1 LAGVKGLENG
11 KIKRAIKNYR
21 ELAAHE
27 IEIEKCVGD
36 TLNGPRPE
44 IDGKLELS
52 QMINPKR
59 PFFAS
64 MANSDEKYVS
74 TFRMGHFN
82 TPEILSKSVR
92 GANYVG
98 GMEFGSNLIKQK
110 LVTDFDDLVSFLL
123 DYKFG
128 ILDIVDENEI
138 NGKTVL
144 DLRVYECIECACLP
158 NLGKP
163 TCIFEAGMIT
173 GILTEMTKKDVSAKE
188 VRCWTNG
195 YSFCQFEVTLE

>member
-1 LAGVKGLENG
+1 MEKEEFN
-11 KIKRAIKNYR
+11 KIIRFYR
-21 ELAAHE
+21 ELAAEE
-27 IEIEKCVGD
+27 IEMENKVGN
-36 TLNGPRPE
+36 TVIGPRDE
-44 IDGKLELS
+44 LQGKLDLTHV
-52 QMINPKR
+52 MDPKR
-59 PFFAS
+59 PFFTS
-64 MANSDEKYVS
+64 KSRSDDKYVS

-82 TPEILSKSVR
+82 TPEVLSKSVK

-110 LVTDFDDLVSFLL
+110 VVTDIDDLVLFLL

-128 ILDIVDENEI
+128 ILDLVNEEEI
-138 NGKTVL
+138 NGKNIL

-173 GILTEMTKKDVSAKE
+173 GILTEMTRKDVSAKE
-188 VRCWTNG
+188 IRCWTNG
-195 YSFCQFEVTLE
+195 YSFCQFEVTVDE

>member
-1 LAGVKGLENG
+1 MNKEEFDSI
-11 KIKRAIKNYR
+11 IKYYR
-21 ELAAHE
+21 ELAAQEME
-27 IEIEKCVGD
+27 IENKVGN
-36 TLNGPRPE
+36 TLLGPRKE
-44 IDGKLELS
+44 LNGKLELNHI
-52 QMINPKR
+52 MDPKR

-64 MANSDEKYVS
+64 KTSSDDKYAS

-82 TPEILSKSVR
+82 TPNVLSKSVR

-110 LVTDFDDLVSFLL
+110 VVTDIDDLVLFLL

-128 ILDIVDENEI
+128 ILDLFNEEVI
-138 NGKTVL
+138 DGKDIL

-173 GILTEMTKKDVSAKE
+173 GILSEMTKKIVSAKE

>member
-1 LAGVKGLENG
+1 LAGVNGLEKGNF
-11 KIKRAIKNYR
+11 KKAIKNYR

-27 IEIEKCVGD
+27 MEVEKCVCD
-36 TLNGPRPE
+36 TLTGPRPE
-44 IDGKLELS
+44 IDGKLELI
-52 QMINPKR
+52 QIINPKR

-64 MANSDEKYVS
+64 MAISDEKYAS

-128 ILDIVDENEI
+128 ILDIMDEKEI

>member
-1 LAGVKGLENG
+1 MEKKEYN
-11 KIKRAIKNYR
+11 KIIKFYR
-21 ELAAHE
+21 ELAAKEMAMEHE
-27 IEIEKCVGD
+27 VGNN
-36 TLNGPRPE
+36 LMGPKDE
-44 IDGKLELS
+44 LTGELELTHI
-52 QMINPKR
+52 MDPER
-59 PFFAS
+59 PFFALKTS
-64 MANSDEKYVS
+64 SDDKYVS
-74 TFRMGHFN
+74 AFRMGHFN
-82 TPEILSKSVR
+82 TPEIISKSVK

-110 LVTDFDDLVSFLL
+110 VVTDIDDLVSFLL

-128 ILDIVDENEI
+128 ILDLVNEEEI
-138 NGKTVL
+138 NGKDIM

-173 GILTEMTKKDVSAKE
+173 GILTQMTKKAVITKE

>member
-1 LAGVKGLENG
+1 MEKG
-11 KIKRAIKNYR
+11 KFKKAIKNYR
-21 ELAAHE
+21 ELAANE
-27 IEIEKCVGD
+27 IEVEKCVGD
-36 TLNGPRPE
+36 TLTGPRPGIE
-44 IDGKLELS
+44 GKLELS
-52 QMINPKR
+52 HIINPKR
-59 PFFAS
+59 PVFAS
-64 MANSDEKYVS
+64 ISCSDEKYAS

-128 ILDIVDENEI
+128 ILDIVDEEEI
-138 NGKTVL
+138 NGNTVL

-158 NLGKP
+158 NIGKP

>member
-1 LAGVKGLENG
+1 METEEFKKV
-11 KIKRAIKNYR
+11 IKCYR
-21 ELAAHE
+21 ELADAE
-27 IEIEKCVGD
+27 IAKEKTVGD
-36 TLNGPRPE
+36 NLIGPRSEAVDKLNLNHIMDPE
-44 IDGKLELS
+44 
-52 QMINPKR
+52 R

-64 MANSDEKYVS
+64 KTVSDDKYVS

-82 TPEILSKSVR
+82 TPEALSESVK

-110 LVTDFDDLVSFLL
+110 VITNIDDLIMFLL

-128 ILDIVDENEI
+128 ILDMVNEKEI

-163 TCIFEAGMIT
+163 ACIFEAGMIT
-173 GILTEMTKKDVSAKE
+173 GILTELTKKDVSTKE
-188 VRCWTNG
+188 LRCWTNG

>member
-1 LAGVKGLENG
+1 MDKG
-11 KIKRAIKNYR
+11 KFKRVIKDYR
-21 ELAAHE
+21 ELAADE
-27 IEIEKCVGD
+27 IEMEKHVGD
-36 TLNGPRPE
+36 KLTGPRPE
-44 IDGKLELS
+44 MDGKLELS
-52 QMINPKR
+52 HMIDPKR
-59 PFFAS
+59 PFFTS
-64 MANSDEKYVS
+64 MTSSDEKYVS

-82 TPEILSKSVR
+82 TPKILSDSVR

-98 GMEFGSNLIKQK
+98 GMEFGSNIIKQN
-110 LVTDFDDLVSFLL
+110 LVNDFDDLVSFLL

-128 ILDIVDENEI
+128 ILDLVDEQEI
-138 NGKTVL
+138 NGKNIL

>member
-1 LAGVKGLENG
+1 LEKAEFN
-11 KIKRAIKNYR
+11 KIIKFYR
-21 ELAAHE
+21 ELADEE
-27 IEIEKCVGD
+27 IAKETKVGS
-36 TLNGPRPE
+36 TVVGPRDE
-44 IDGKLELS
+44 LHGKLKLNHMMDPE
-52 QMINPKR
+52 R

-64 MANSDEKYVS
+64 KTSSDNKYVS

-82 TPEILSKSVR
+82 TPEVLSKSIK

-110 LVTDFDDLVSFLL
+110 VVMDVDDLVSFLL

-128 ILDIVDENEI
+128 ILDMVNEEEI
-138 NGKTVL
+138 NGKEIL

-173 GILTEMTKKDVSAKE
+173 GILTEMTKKAVTAKE

>member
-1 LAGVKGLENG
+1 VGVKGLDNG
-11 KIKRAIKNYR
+11 KFKKAIKNYR
-21 ELAAHE
+21 ELAAKE
-27 IEIEKCVGD
+27 IEMEKRVDD
-36 TLNGPRPE
+36 TLIGPRPE
-44 IDGKLELS
+44 IDGKLELNH
-52 QMINPKR
+52 MIDPKR
-59 PFFAS
+59 PFFTS
-64 MANSDEKYVS
+64 MTSSDEKYVS

-82 TPEILSKSVR
+82 TPEILSKSAR

-98 GMEFGSNLIKQK
+98 GMEFGSNLVKQN
-110 LVTDFDDLVSFLL
+110 LVTNFDDLVSFLL

-138 NGKTVL
+138 NGKKVL

-158 NLGKP
+158 NLGKT

-173 GILTEMTKKDVSAKE
+173 GILTEMTKKEVSANE

>member
-1 LAGVKGLENG
+1 LERDELD
-11 KIKRAIKNYR
+11 KVIKFYR
-21 ELAAHE
+21 ELAANE
-27 IEIEKCVGD
+27 MEMEKTVGD
-36 TLNGPRPE
+36 NVIGPRDE
-44 IDGKLELS
+44 VHDKLELKNV
-52 QMINPKR
+52 MDPKR
-59 PFFAS
+59 PFFTS
-64 MANSDEKYVS
+64 KTISDDKYVS
-74 TFRMGHFN
+74 TFRMGHFT
-82 TPEILSKSVR
+82 TPEILSKSIK

-110 LVTDFDDLVSFLL
+110 VVTNIDDLVLFLL

-128 ILDIVDENEI
+128 ILDIVNEEEI
-138 NGKTVL
+138 NGNTTL

-173 GILTEMTKKDVSAKE
+173 GILTEMTKKDVNTKE
-188 VRCWTNG
+188 IRCWTNG